1 MNHIHINL
9 TDQCT
14 YTCRFVKKK
23 QKKKLSRNQMES
35 MIVQIILYMIL
46 ASKTFY
52 LISFFFIV
60 FS

>member
-1 MNHIHINL
+1 MQI
-9 TDQCT
+9 C
-14 YTCRFVKKK
+14 KKK
-23 QKKKLSRNQMES
+23 KKTLSRNQKES

-52 LISFFFIV
+52 LISVFFIV